1 MSERPHHP
9 VSAPDPQAGDGR
21 ATATAPTPEATR
33 RAAALARDV
42 RERERERAEDNE
54 HERAVATRIEEIP
67 AADGA
72 DVLEEMPT
80 EDAAH
85 IAEYLDPDTA
95 GRILAEMEP
104 ARAAE
109 VLADM
114 EVPEA
119 SMVVRA
125 MDPDDAVDVLE
136 HVPRPQHDAI
146 LGELETDEKEDVRH
160 LAEEVRELEKY
171 PPDTAGGIMTSEVTA
186 LPEDFTVEK
195 AISEL
200 RRLNEELE
208 QMFYVYVTDRRGHL
222 IGVLSMRDLILARPD
237 KRLNQVMRPGVTSVP
252 ATMDQEEVARMM
264 RRYGYLALPVVDAR
278 NRLVGVVTH
287 DDAADVLEEEA
298 TEDVQKLFGAG
309 AEERLASPW
318 TFSFKKRVWWLQVN
332 LLTAFMAA
340 AVVALFEGTIQKL
353 AILAAYMPIVA
364 GMGGNAS
371 AQAMAVT
378 IRGLAV
384 GRVDRRML
392 RHVLL
397 RELRVGFLT
406 GVVTGLTTAVIALLW
421 QSGGSTWRDSIALG
435 AVIALALMINQTIA
449 CVSGAAIPFVMK
461 RLGFDPAQSATIFA
475 TTVTDVVGFF
485 TLLGLA
491 YLWLVR

>member
-1 MSERPHHP
+1 
-9 VSAPDPQAGDGR
+9 
-21 ATATAPTPEATR
+21 
-33 RAAALARDV
+33 
-42 RERERERAEDNE
+42 
-54 HERAVATRIEEIP
+54 
-67 AADGA
+67 
-72 DVLEEMPT
+72 
-80 EDAAH
+80 
-85 IAEYLDPDTA
+85 
-95 GRILAEMEP
+95 
-104 ARAAE
+104 
-109 VLADM
+109 
-114 EVPEA
+114 
-119 SMVVRA
+119 
-125 MDPDDAVDVLE
+125 
-136 HVPRPQHDAI
+136 
-146 LGELETDEKEDVRH
+146 
-160 LAEEVRELEKY
+160 
-171 PPDTAGGIMTSEVTA
+171 
-186 LPEDFTVEK
+186 
-195 AISEL
+195 
-200 RRLNEELE
+200 
-208 QMFYVYVTDRRGHL
+208 
-222 IGVLSMRDLILARPD
+222 
-237 KRLNQVMRPGVTSVP
+237 
-252 ATMDQEEVARMM
+252 MDQEEVARMM

-309 AEERLASPW
+309 AEERLTSPW

-406 GVVTGLTTAVIALLW
+406 GVVTGLTTAAIAMLW
-421 QSGGSTWRDSIALG
+421 QSGDSTWRDSLALG

-449 CVSGAAIPFVMK
+449 CVSGSAIPFVMK

-491 YLWLVR
+491 YVWLVR